1 MNLLTE
7 IDGHKFNIGALR
19 SRLANIISEA
29 RDSELRVVA
38 MTADDLIVAL
48 LAERTQA
55 KQQFSLAEEGLAN
68 YAQEVKG
75 AQHDIEQLM
84 AAASAEANE
93 VERLRALLREVY
105 NHGENGDLHK
115 KIGAV
120 FGVEPGEDIP
130 AVPQSA
136 EHK

>member
-1 MNLLTE
+1 MSG
-7 IDGHKFNIGALR
+7 IVGDGSVYTCKHLMRVKRPEDCVFCHRDQLR
-19 SRLANIISEA
+19 GTL
-29 RDSELRVVA
+29 
-38 MTADDLIVAL
+38 
-48 LAERTQA
+48 
-55 KQQFSLAEEGLAN
+55 SLAEEGLAN

-136 EHK
+136 EHELTTPKMIDRS